1 LTGKEEIPAPVLK
14 KLANG
19 KIFRFDFSYR
29 GGPDTSPA
37 FILTDERDNI
47 WMLIGEQSDIEFI
60 GYEQAA
66 VCAAT
71 YHQDSE
77 DDNDDFD
84 FDML

>member
-1 LTGKEEIPAPVLK
+1 
-14 KLANG
+14 
-19 KIFRFDFSYR
+19 
-29 GGPDTSPA
+29 
-37 FILTDERDNI
+37 
-47 WMLIGEQSDIEFI
+47 MLIGEQSDIEFI

-71 YHQDSE
+71 YHKDSE